1 LISNA
6 DVHYLSSCTKST
18 GPKICNSDVIGIG
31 NSGLDHP
38 YQKVEVGK
46 EEFKHIVQDLDIA
59 KQDDL
64 IEKLINFLKS
74 KKRYAKGEG
83 SFSLF
88 LCLLRIKKKNNF
100 FVLYEH

>member
-6 DVHYLSSCTKST
+6 DVHCLSSCTKST
-18 GPKICNSDVIGIG
+18 GPEICNSDVIGIG

-38 YQKVEVGK
+38 YKKVEVGK
-46 EEFKHIVQDLDIA
+46 EEFKHIVQDFDIT

-74 KKRYAKGEG
+74 KKRYAKEEE
-83 SFSLF
+83 SFSAF
-88 LCLLRIKKKNNF
+88 LCPLRIKKKNF
-100 FVLYEH
+100 FCIV